1 MKWKQI
7 VIEVLRIVI
16 AVLAGV
22 GGAAAQTSL

>member
-22 GGAAAQTSL
+22 GGAAAQGSL